1 MNYIELFAGCG
12 GLSLGLERAGF
23 ELLFANELSPMAGES
38 YAYNI
43 LHEDL
48 SRLAQGDLTPS
59 KTLWLNSAY
68 PDLKRRLR
76 ENPFEFPPLVA
87 QGYSDLK
94 GASNTI
100 SGKLVIGSIVE
111 LNKLLE
117 QEPSFLKSIRN
128 SNNGEGVDLISGGP
142 PCQSFSM
149 AGLRRKDCDKNTL
162 PWEFAKFVAKVR
174 PKMAMLE
181 NVTGILRAFR
191 DVDGNKYYAWFEVA
205 KAFAQIG
212 YIPLCLHINARFAGV
227 PQNRPRFI
235 LMAFREDFFKKW
247 MGKNESQTH
256 TLLFKSSINFFEK
269 LNIIGIE
276 PQYGD
281 LKYFDSSKPQDR
293 ELMNASFLYQL
304 QSINE
309 VTVRDAIDDLK
320 ENHPSLQSE
329 YVSYLNNLFNMPSGE
344 KLFNHEKRS
353 NSPTVQRRFRI
364 YQILQQLNESK
375 VTRNVM
381 DLLKGQCRSLSYDS
395 WIHLRSFK
403 FKLQSGELAHFGSKE
418 ELEQYLLCHPTKK
431 QTQKALNPDQP
442 APAALSIPDDGCHYD
457 ERELRV
463 FSVREMARIQS
474 FPDGFVFR
482 SKITTGGRMRR
493 FEVPQYTQ
501 VGNAVPPLLAYRLGM
516 VCSQVLNFDRQQIT
530 V

>member
-23 ELLFANELSPMAGES
+23 ELIFANELSPMAGES

-43 LHEDL
+43 LNEDL
-48 SRLAQGDLTPS
+48 SQLAQQSQMPS
-59 KTLWLNSAY
+59 RTLWLNSSY
-68 PDLKRRLR
+68 PDLRRRLR
-76 ENPFEFPPLVA
+76 ENPFEFPSVKA
-87 QGYSDLK
+87 VGYSDLR
-94 GASNTI
+94 GLNQSL
-100 SGKLVIGSIVE
+100 SGKLMIGSIVE

-117 QEPSFLKSIRN
+117 EESSLIKSIRG
-128 SNNGEGVDLISGGP
+128 SNDGEGVDLISGGP

-149 AGLRRKDCDKNTL
+149 AGLRRKDCEKNTL
-162 PWEFAKFVAKVR
+162 PWEFAKFVSKIQ

-191 DVDGNKYYAWFEVA
+191 DGDGKKYYAWFEVA

-212 YIPLCLHINARFAGV
+212 YVPLCLHINARFAGV

-235 LMAFREDFFKKW
+235 LMAFREDFLKKW
-247 MGKNESQTH
+247 MIKNKSHANQV
-256 TLLFKSSINFFEK
+256 LLRSSMSFFEK
-269 LNIIGIE
+269 IHINGEE
-276 PQYGD
+276 PEYGD
-281 LKYFDSSKPQDR
+281 LRYFDSSKPQDR
-293 ELMNASFLYQL
+293 ELINSSFLCHL
-304 QSINE
+304 QNSKE

-320 ENHPSLQSE
+320 VNRPSLQSE
-329 YVSYLNNLFNMPSGE
+329 YVKDLNTLFGTPEGTHI
-344 KLFNHEKRS
+344 FNHEKRS

-364 YQILQQLNESK
+364 YQILQQLNEST
-375 VTRNVM
+375 VTKGVM
-381 DLLKGQCRSLSYDS
+381 GLLKGDCSSLSDDA
-395 WIHLRSFK
+395 WRHLRSFK
-403 FKLQSGELAHFGSKE
+403 FKLETGELSHFHKKS
-418 ELEQYLLCHPTKK
+418 ELEQYLLRHPTKK

-457 ERELRV
+457 ENELRV

-482 SKITTGGRMRR
+482 SKVTTGGKMRR

-501 VGNAVPPLLAYRLGM
+501 VGNAVPPLLAYRLGI
-516 VCSQVLNFDRQQIT
+516 VCSQVLGFEHQEILA
-530 V
+530 